1 MAWWLQD
8 PPPSCNRP
16 WPSPRHQTTVSSNSK
31 EEMVHHGPQQL
42 LDVTCWWLLLSIAC
56 FIIPYSYLVCSTQV
70 SDGALCNGLYM
81 KNSREKKANKV
92 KLRNYYTSQHFDSFI
107 VIYYNFISTFR
118 LANLWNILFDL
129 TLELNLE
136 IKVWA
141 GKISVYWWNKMYVQ
155 NVHFCITKR

>member
-1 MAWWLQD
+1 MERHFSFCLISISCSSLALFLLKSCGRELD
-8 PPPSCNRP
+8 HFFIRLGGYRTRPSCNRP

-70 SDGALCNGLYM
+70 SGGALCNGLYM

-118 LANLWNILFDL
+118 LANL
-129 TLELNLE
+129 
-136 IKVWA
+136 
-141 GKISVYWWNKMYVQ
+141 
-155 NVHFCITKR
+155 

>member
-1 MAWWLQD
+1 
-8 PPPSCNRP
+8 
-16 WPSPRHQTTVSSNSK
+16 
-31 EEMVHHGPQQL
+31 MVHHGPQQL